1 MFNLGGKREK
11 DPKKALE
18 NADKALNKGL
28 SGALVKGFMGK
39 DFTEEMNSALDMGKQ
54 AIEGVEQ
61 GQWLAQNGLEAE
73 AEVVSVADTGQTINM
88 NPVVVLNLEV
98 DLLGRHAVR
107 HGRAVHGL
115 AHRRAARRRC
125 DQDQVQPRQPGPVH
139 RGLSSASL
147 NTYTGP

>member
-39 DFTEEMNSALDMGKQ
+39 EFTNEMNSALDMGKQ

-61 GQWLAQNGLEAE
+61 GQWLAQNGLDAE

-88 NPVVVLNLEV
+88 NPVVVLQLKV
-98 DLLGRHAVR
+98 T
-107 HGRAVHGL
+107 
-115 AHRRAARRRC
+115 
-125 DQDQVQPRQPGPVH
+125 
-139 RGLSSASL
+139 SSAGKQFDTAGQCMVSRIAVPRAGDKIKIKY
-147 NTYTGP
+147 NPDNPVQFTVV